1 MSGYPAPQ
9 PTAADYAA
17 RCADPLP
24 VRTLKL
30 SRTTAPASNHDENC
44 EERGEELRRIA
55 ARTRLLNFILEN
67 HRQRQLDAVR
77 GLRSSGAE

>member
-1 MSGYPAPQ
+1 MSGLPVPQ
-9 PTAADYAA
+9 PSAADYAA
-17 RCADPLP
+17 QHTEAPTVRAPKPAAHAP
-24 VRTLKL
+24 VDD
-30 SRTTAPASNHDENC
+30 SR
-44 EERGEELRRIA
+44 EELRRLA

>member
-1 MSGYPAPQ
+1 MSGLPVPQ
-9 PTAADYAA
+9 PSAADYAA
-17 RCADPLP
+17 QHAEAPT
-24 VRTLKL
+24 VRAPKPAAHVDD
-30 SRTTAPASNHDENC
+30 SR
-44 EERGEELRRIA
+44 EELRRLA